1 MKRLPISGCSS
12 RALIFFP
19 MKFRI
24 ISSAVTTAL
33 VCATASVFAQS
44 ASDLII
50 LDDNGARNLGI
61 QTVEAEERRFE
72 TTVFA
77 IGRIEEIPARRSV
90 LSSRIA
96 GRVIELNAFEGDTVE
111 AGQVLARVES
121 RQLGDP
127 PPSIDLKAPIG
138 GLVVESHASLGQ
150 PVDPEVE
157 LLDIADRMKMW
168 AVAKIPEQEAAR
180 VSIGSKARIRIP
192 ALGEQAIEATLER
205 FGVDADRQ
213 AGTVEGVFV
222 LDNAD
227 GQLRPGLRAEFSIV
241 LSERFDVLAVPIESI
256 QGDPSNRVVFVE
268 DFDLSN
274 AFYRS
279 PVILGERNDRYIEI
293 LSGIFPG
300 DEVVT
305 SGSYLLGYAG
315 GNSGISLKEALD
327 AAHGHEHNEDGSEIT
342 PEQRAQQAA
351 DEHGHGHAHGHQ
363 GSASRGWI
371 IYSVFSTLLCIGLAQ
386 ALWNKRRKVEG

>member
-1 MKRLPISGCSS
+1 M
-12 RALIFFP
+12 
-19 MKFRI
+19 
-24 ISSAVTTAL
+24 
-33 VCATASVFAQS
+33 
-44 ASDLII
+44 
-50 LDDNGARNLGI
+50 
-61 QTVEAEERRFE
+61 
-72 TTVFA
+72 
-77 IGRIEEIPARRSV
+77 
-90 LSSRIA
+90 
-96 GRVIELNAFEGDTVE
+96 EL